1 MTGRTSDSSLCP
13 YQERRTRE
21 GGVSRV
27 SSANKTS
34 YWCSGWKYDH
44 LSILTVIFSASK
56 KSPWEWAEVAG
67 SVSWCSRGW
76 ESHLWVGGPQ
86 TTAGRLVSRLDHP
99 CGYSLAPSGSTQVG
113 AWIETHR
120 GASCNSHLFLSASFY
135 LSLVLIPAL
144 LPCYLENFLFV
155 SFKFCGWQLCAV
167 LLCGQ
172 LLLQVSAN
180 TVGTTEHF
188 SLEMHSPHC
197 LRLQPWVTQWSGVLK
212 KRQELEHF
220 PPLLPLR
227 DYSAWALRMAWFIS
241 SPPDWGKIKKRTIL
255 NLTRKAW

>member
-1 MTGRTSDSSLCP
+1 MGWSGRLCILVFTWVRVP
-13 YQERRTRE
+13 P
-21 GGVSRV
+21 VSRGPTD
-27 SSANKTS
+27 NGRP
-34 YWCSGWKYDH
+34 SGFQAW
-44 LSILTVIFSASK
+44 
-56 KSPWEWAEVAG
+56 SP
-67 SVSWCSRGW
+67 
-76 ESHLWVGGPQ
+76 LWVFTGPFWKHTGWCLNRDPQ
-86 TTAGRLVSRLDHP
+86 
-99 CGYSLAPSGSTQVG
+99 
-113 AWIETHR
+113 R
-120 GASCNSHLFLSASFY
+120 GELQQPPLSFC
-135 LSLVLIPAL
+135 LLLPLLVLIPAL
-144 LPCYLENFLFV
+144 LPRYLENFLFV

-167 LLCGQ
+167 VLCGQ